1 MSCKPR
7 HLNKFVSLATVSLGG
22 TLSFAS
28 LGIYRGDETFYSNVI
43 MPFVAKYID
52 PELAHESCIFLTKNK
67 LIRCQDKLSPEQ
79 TKKLQVSAFDK
90 TFQNPVGLAAGFDK
104 NSHALEGLPYYGLGF
119 SEVGTVTPKP
129 QDGNPKKRIFRIPE
143 LKSLINRCGFNNV
156 GIDHVADHL
165 SGLKPFDSM
174 LVGLNLGKNKE
185 TKDISSDYIIGL
197 EKSKDLSIV
206 DYIVINL
213 SSPNTPG
220 LRDSQEGKNLE
231 LLLDDVLRKM
241 EQLQIRKP
249 LLIKLAP
256 DLTTNQLK
264 DIVDVIGK
272 KRNGQA
278 KVSGVILT
286 NTTISRPDD
295 DETLEAIRNRSKVF
309 NENGGLSGPPL
320 RDMSTKMISDFYR
333 LTNGKIPIIGV
344 GGISS
349 GQDAYEKIKAG
360 ASLVQLYTS
369 LTYEGPPIV
378 NKIKRELIELLERDN
393 LESVTQAIGLNHK
406 KN

>member
-7 HLNKFVSLATVSLGG
+7 HLNKFVSLATVTLGG
-22 TLSFAS
+22 TLSFAA
-28 LGIYRGDETFYSNVI
+28 LGIHRGDETLYSSVI
-43 MPFVAKYID
+43 MPFCSKFID
-52 PELAHESCIFLTKNK
+52 PELAHESCIFLTKYK
-67 LIRCQDKLSPEQ
+67 LIRCQDRLSPEQ
-79 TKKLQVSAFDK
+79 TKKLQVSAFNK
-90 TFQNPVGLAAGFDK
+90 TFQNPIGLAAGFDK

-143 LKSLINRCGFNNV
+143 LRGLINRCGFNNV
-156 GIDHVADHL
+156 GIDHVASHL
-165 SGLKPFDSM
+165 EGLKPFDNM
-174 LVGLNLGKNKE
+174 LVGLNLGKNKDTTE
-185 TKDISSDYIIGL
+185 ISSDYLLGL
-197 EKSKDLSIV
+197 EKSKDLKIV

-220 LRDSQEGKNLE
+220 LRESQESRNLE
-231 LLLDDVLRKM
+231 SLLDDVLRKM
-241 EQLQIRKP
+241 EQLEIKKP

-264 DIVDVIGK
+264 DIVGVVGK
-272 KRNGQA
+272 KRNGQS

-286 NTTISRPDD
+286 NTTISRPDED
-295 DETLEAIRNRSKVF
+295 GTLEATTKRGEVLK
-309 NENGGLSGPPL
+309 ENGGLSGQPL

-360 ASLVQLYTS
+360 ASLVQLYTG

-378 NKIKRELIELLERDN
+378 NKIKRELIELLEQDN
-393 LESVTQAIGLNHK
+393 LESITQAIGLDHK
-406 KN
+406 K